1 MNSLR
6 KAICSRSMVCPRY
19 RHVSASGITAAC
31 QKSKQNASLLLWVIS
46 TYFSPHRRGFYLR
59 IARRQQQLR
68 LVRLQYPRRFGA
80 RRPPLEPS
88 FGQSLRRQPEPLA
101 IVLQDSDGRS
111 TTGAENEQVAGKR
124 IGVQFLP
131 AQLGDCINALAS
143 VNSLNRNQNP
153 YLRRDLDHTGSH
165 KLRLNPARSSAVGPF
180 HWMRILP
187 RGPSNSIRHSDR
199 DPAGATWVA
208 TNSKKSVGGAGLR
221 LTGASDVVLRFS

>member
-1 MNSLR
+1 MRQRTGGNSISPARASISSRPRHTTSRKAPLACFQSKASHNCRDSFQRLLSGCSRMNSLR

-19 RHVSASGITAAC
+19 RHVSASGITAEC
-31 QKSKQNASLLLWVIS
+31 QKRKQNASLLLWVIS

-111 TTGAENEQVAGKR
+111 TTGAENEQVTGK
-124 IGVQFLP
+124 
-131 AQLGDCINALAS
+131 
-143 VNSLNRNQNP
+143 
-153 YLRRDLDHTGSH
+153 
-165 KLRLNPARSSAVGPF
+165 
-180 HWMRILP
+180 
-187 RGPSNSIRHSDR
+187 
-199 DPAGATWVA
+199 
-208 TNSKKSVGGAGLR
+208 
-221 LTGASDVVLRFS
+221 